1 MKKFKDRTLRL
12 DEYSE
17 LQSNLISKKEGKKE
31 EEQ

>member
-17 LQSNLISKKEGKKE
+17 LQSNLINKKE
-31 EEQ
+31 EEKKEQ